1 MYIYVIKLNRMNSI
15 IKFIF
20 GVRIEGEKINPPAF
34 KTTVPEDRPNKFDWF
49 AEFRVSSL
57 HNVDQY
63 VYL

>member
-1 MYIYVIKLNRMNSI
+1 MNSI

-49 AEFRVSSL
+49 VEFRVSSL